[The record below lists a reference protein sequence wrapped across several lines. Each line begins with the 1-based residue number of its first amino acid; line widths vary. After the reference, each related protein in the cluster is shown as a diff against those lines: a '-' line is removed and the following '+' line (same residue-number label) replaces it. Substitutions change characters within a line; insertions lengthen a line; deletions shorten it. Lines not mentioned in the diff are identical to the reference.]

1 MLPPGLNNP
10 AGVDWIALNNKGIGI
25 NGTDEP
31 DSIGPKVSHGHS
43 TGQMGHHETS
53 RAVKRRTNI
62 EVLDSRKTK
71 NLVDWHGQNSI
82 LRDL

>member
-1 MLPPGLNNP
+1 MKR
-10 AGVDWIALNNKGIGI
+10 A
-25 NGTDEP
+25 EP
-31 DSIGPKVSHGHS
+31 
-43 TGQMGHHETS
+43 
-53 RAVKRRTNI
+53 VKRRTNI